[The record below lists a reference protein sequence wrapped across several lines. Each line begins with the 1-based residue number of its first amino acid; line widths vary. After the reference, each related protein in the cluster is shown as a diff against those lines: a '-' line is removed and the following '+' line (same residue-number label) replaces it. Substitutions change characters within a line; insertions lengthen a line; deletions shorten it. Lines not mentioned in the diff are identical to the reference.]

1 LIRLYGETLLLKENL
16 PKKDQKEGLQIITKE
31 SERLSHMINNIL
43 DFSKIEMGRK
53 EFDLKPGNLKE
64 VIENTLDS
72 YRYHLLKKGFKIT
85 EELESNIPKVLF
97 DISAVEGIL
106 INLLSNAVKFS
117 GNTKQVAV
125 RLKMLKENIILEVAD
140 KGIGIPEKELKNIFN
155 RFYRVKGN
163 SEFEARGSGLGLTL
177 VKHAVQA
184 HDWKITVK
192 SKVKEGTTFTIFIP
206 FNPKKEEK

>member
-1 LIRLYGETLLLKENL
+1 
-16 PKKDQKEGLQIITKE
+16 
-31 SERLSHMINNIL
+31 
-43 DFSKIEMGRK
+43 
-53 EFDLKPGNLKE
+53 
-64 VIENTLDS
+64 
-72 YRYHLLKKGFKIT
+72 
-85 EELESNIPKVLF
+85 
-97 DISAVEGIL
+97 
-106 INLLSNAVKFS
+106 
-117 GNTKQVAV
+117 
-125 RLKMLKENIILEVAD
+125 MLKENIILEVAD